1 MGRVLGAQ
9 QDQGQDGLR
18 TLSFTGIIT
27 TPAREH
33 GLAAPPG
40 YGEACHPPRS

>member
-1 MGRVLGAQ
+1 MEEVLGAQ
-9 QDQGQDGLR
+9 QEQDRPR

-27 TPAREH
+27 TPAREY

-40 YGEACHPPRS
+40 YGEAIQIVMLC